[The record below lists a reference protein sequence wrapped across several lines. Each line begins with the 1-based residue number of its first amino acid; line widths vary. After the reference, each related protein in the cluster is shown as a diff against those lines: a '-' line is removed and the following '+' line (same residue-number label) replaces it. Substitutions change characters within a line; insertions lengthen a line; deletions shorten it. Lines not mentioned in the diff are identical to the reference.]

1 MASSPTPPDNPNY
14 GQTFTKGVK
23 YLKINRLDKDGEDYG
38 NKLALAD
45 SIKINYPDV
54 GAVEYN
60 ILTTQQQGDSYL
72 MGIVPQ
78 ENTSSLN
85 NVKDWD
91 VNLVKAP
98 LSETMNPLDIVVFNN
113 DNQGGMTIIGGNGG
127 GYYNPTTDL
136 YSFNLGNVPL
146 SVTSSISVTSV
157 VGSPI
162 YISVLIPSS
171 SVSAWV
177 EGLPPNLWETYGVQA
192 LNIIPINAGGGF
204 YTIKSSLNDNHGG
217 EYYIGGV
224 NFSLFGGSFILLQAY
239 EEINQGTPAYDS
251 PDEALLNIYPEV
263 ENFTFS
269 DYNAILGNASIPQF
283 SGVYQDVDYASN
295 GLIPINFDLIVS
307 GSAKKAQIQDSNYT
321 QTGWS
326 NGRYNG
332 SKNSST
338 DFNQ

>member
-1 MASSPTPPDNPNY
+1 MAAAPPPDNPNY
-14 GQTFTKGVK
+14 GQTLTKGVK

-38 NKLALAD
+38 NKLVLAD
-45 SIKINYPDV
+45 SIKINYPDI
-54 GAVEYN
+54 GAVEYS

-72 MGIVPQ
+72 MGVVPQ

-85 NVKDWD
+85 NIKDWD
-91 VNLVKAP
+91 VSLVKAP
-98 LSETMNPLDIVVFNN
+98 LSETMNPFDVVVFNN
-113 DNQGGMTIIGGNGG
+113 DNQGGMTVIGGNGG

-146 SVTSSISVTSV
+146 SVTSSVSVTSV

-171 SVSAWV
+171 SVNAWV
-177 EGLPPNLWETYGVQA
+177 EGLPSNLWEIYGVQA
-192 LNIIPINAGGGF
+192 LNVIPINAGNAF
-204 YTIKSSLNDNHGG
+204 YTVKSSLNDNFGG
-217 EYYIGGV
+217 DFYIGGV
-224 NFSLFGGSFILLQAY
+224 CVAFAGSSLTLLQVY

-263 ENFTFS
+263 ENFEYS
-269 DYNAILGNASIPQF
+269 DYNAIFGNASTPQF

-295 GLIPINFDLIVS
+295 GLIPINFDLIIS
-307 GSAKKAQIQDSNYT
+307 GSARKAQIQDSNYT

-332 SKNSST
+332 SKNSSI